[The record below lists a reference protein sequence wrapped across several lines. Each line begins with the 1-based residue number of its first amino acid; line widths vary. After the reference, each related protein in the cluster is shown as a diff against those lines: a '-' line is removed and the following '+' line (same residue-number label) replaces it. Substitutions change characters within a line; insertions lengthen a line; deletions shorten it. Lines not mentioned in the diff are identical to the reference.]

1 MTINI
6 ISKLI
11 EAEAERLTEQ
21 IAPRLVNKFL
31 PIIEQRVQAAVA
43 AAIAA
48 AFMPLTPKDFEDGV
62 E

>member
-1 MTINI
+1 MQNL

-11 EAEAERLTEQ
+11 EAEGEKLVEQ

-31 PIIEQRVQAAVA
+31 PVIEKRVELAVN

-48 AFMPLTPKDFEDGV
+48 AFQPLSPKDFED
-62 E
+62 EE